1 MGQFAQPRSHLP
13 RQWKEQVHQ
22 AAREL
27 AADELTFAAKRSVE
41 EVAQMMAAVWLNPP
55 GPTPAHAD
63 DDVLAASVRKGLSAA
78 DVLPSKVLQSLLLGR
93 SAIV

>member
-1 MGQFAQPRSHLP
+1 
-13 RQWKEQVHQ
+13 
-22 AAREL
+22 
-27 AADELTFAAKRSVE
+27 
-41 EVAQMMAAVWLNPP
+41 MMAAVWLNPP